1 MTDKYW
7 KVNLE
12 EKDYKYWKV
21 TLEEKILWIKLD
33 RPEKKNAFSNLVGAE
48 LYEGLEKEVEENLK
62 NVRVVVYGTTQ
73 DDMMCSGADLEW
85 FNNFNG
91 PKGVRG
97 SRGRQASINAQHV
110 FNKFEKLPVPV
121 IAAIK
126 GLNLT
131 AGFELMM
138 CADIIIAGENA
149 KFGQVETKYGI
160 TPFGGGT
167 QRLTRLVGPLKAAEL
182 IYTSRIFDVKEAKEM
197 GLVNHVVPVDQ
208 VDDKVREIA
217 QEMIQNSGRAIKLCK
232 RLIQLATYS
241 NPEGFKAESDAA
253 ADDFDS
259 GEPFKIFA
267 KFFQET
273 QRKKKEAKK

>member
-1 MTDKYW
+1 MT
-7 KVNLE
+7 
-12 EKDYKYWKV
+12 DYKYWKV
-21 TLEEKILWIKLD
+21 TLEDKILWVLLN
-33 RPEKKNAFSNLVGAE
+33 RPEKRNAFSNLVGAE
-48 LYEGLEKEVEENLK
+48 LYEILEKEVEENLK

-73 DDMMCSGADLEW
+73 DNMMCSGADLEW
-85 FNNFNG
+85 FNDFNG

-97 SRGRQASINAQHV
+97 ARGRQASINAQHV

-138 CADIIIAGENA
+138 CADIIIAADNA
-149 KFGQVETKYGI
+149 KFGQIETKYGI

-167 QRLTRLVGPLKAAEL
+167 QRLTRLVGTLKAKEL
-182 IYTSRIFDVKEAKEM
+182 IYTAKIFDVQEAKEI
-197 GLVNHVVPVDQ
+197 GLVNHVVPVAE
-208 VDDKVREIA
+208 VDAKVKEIA
-217 QEMIQNSGRAIKLCK
+217 QEMIKNSGRAIALTK
-232 RLIQLATYS
+232 RLIHLATYA
-241 NPEGFKAESDAA
+241 NREGFAAESDAA

-267 KFFQET
+267 QFFQET
-273 QRKKKEAKK
+273 QKKKEQPKKE

>member
-1 MTDKYW
+1 MTEYKFW
-7 KVNLE
+7 KVILE
-12 EKDYKYWKV
+12 D
-21 TLEEKILWIKLD
+21 KILWILLD
-33 RPEKKNAFSNLVGAE
+33 RPEKRNAFSNLVGEE
-48 LYEGLEKEVEENLK
+48 LYQILEKEVEENLK

-73 DDMMCSGADLEW
+73 DNMMCSGADLEW

-97 SRGRQASINAQHV
+97 ARGRQASINAQNV
-110 FNKFEKLPVPV
+110 FNKFEQLPVPV

-131 AGFELMM
+131 AGFELAM

-149 KFGQVETKYGI
+149 KFGQLETKYGI

-167 QRLTRLVGPLKAAEL
+167 QRLTRIVGPLKAKEL
-182 IYTSRIFDVKEAKEM
+182 IYTSRIIDAKEAKEI
-197 GLVNHVVPVDQ
+197 GLVNHVVPVEE
-208 VDDKVREIA
+208 VDAKVKEIA
-217 QEMIQNSGRAIKLCK
+217 QEMIQNSGRAIALAK
-232 RLIQLATYS
+232 RLIQMATYT
-241 NPEGFKAESDAA
+241 NKEGFMAESDAA
-253 ADDFDS
+253 ASDFDS

-273 QRKKKEAKK
+273 QKKKE